1 MDISTVCIHGGYQPD
16 WAGSVTPPVYLSST
30 FAHPGIGSSTGYDYS
45 RLQNPT
51 REYLEKTVCAL
62 EEGHDAMAFSSGM
75 AAIACVLELFRP
87 GDHIITSAD
96 LYGGSIRLFHT
107 ISEKNGLTFTALDT
121 GDLPAVQA
129 AIRPETKAIF
139 VETPSNPTMQ
149 ITDLRA
155 LSELA
160 RQRGLVT
167 IVDNTFLTPYFQ
179 KPILLGA
186 DLVVHSGTKYL
197 SGHNDV
203 LAGFVISARAD
214 DSERLRFLFKTIGSC
229 LSAFDSWMVLRGIK
243 TLPLRMERH
252 GTSAAALADWLTGHP
267 KVKRV
272 YYPGV
277 AGSAGYQTS
286 LAQTS
291 GFGGMISFETDTEET
306 AHAILERVK
315 LILFA
320 ESLGGAETLITYP
333 ILQTHADVP
342 REECLA
348 KGINER
354 LLRLS
359 VGLEGVDDIISDLKQ
374 ALDD

>member
-1 MDISTVCIHGGYQPD
+1 MDFNTLCIHGGYEPD
-16 WAGSVTPPVYLSST
+16 WAGSVTPPIYLSST
-30 FAHPGIGSSTGYDYS
+30 FAHPGIGNSTGYDYS

-51 REYLEKTVCAL
+51 REQLEKTVCAL
-62 EEGHDAMAFSSGM
+62 EQGQDAMAFSSGM
-75 AAIACVLELFRP
+75 AAIACVMELFSP

-96 LYGGSIRLFHT
+96 LYGGSIRLFRT
-107 ISEKNGLTFTALDT
+107 VSEKNGLTFTPLDT
-121 GDLPAVQA
+121 GNLAAVRA

-149 ITDLRA
+149 ITDLKTLCA
-155 LSELA
+155 LA
-160 RQRGLVT
+160 RQCGMIT

-203 LAGFVISARAD
+203 LAGFVVSSRAD
-214 DSERLRFLFKTIGSC
+214 LSERLRFLFKTVGSC
-229 LSAFDSWMVLRGIK
+229 ISAFDSWLVLRGLK

-252 GTSAAALADWLTGHP
+252 EASATVLAQWLTKHP
-267 KVKRV
+267 KVTRV
-272 YYPGV
+272 FYPGLPDSEGHEISKIQ
-277 AGSAGYQTS
+277 AT
-286 LAQTS
+286 

-306 AHAILERVK
+306 ARNVLERVK

-320 ESLGGAETLITYP
+320 ESLGGAETLMTYP

-348 KGINER
+348 KGITER
-354 LLRLS
+354 FLRLS
-359 VGLEGVDDIISDLKQ
+359 VGLECVEDIIADLKQ
-374 ALDD
+374 ALE